1 MKNYEERNDHRQAD
15 LGERGTDSDEELGA
29 VSARPSIGHADGE
42 GSVVTER
49 RVELIL

>member
-1 MKNYEERNDHRQAD
+1 MKRKGEVNERDRRHD
-15 LGERGTDSDEELGA
+15 GDEELGA
-29 VSARPSIGHADGE
+29 VSARTSIGHADGE